1 MRWIS
6 ICLNTW
12 TSCNPEISM
21 IYELTKLEV
30 EAKEIRAM
38 NACVKVA
45 NFPFIKTMNDFD
57 FSFQPT
63 LNRDMIR
70 GFTDLRFIK
79 QKENILFIG
88 SPDVGKT
95 HLSVAIGVESAKHKT
110 APISYTAMT

>member
-1 MRWIS
+1 
-6 ICLNTW
+6 
-12 TSCNPEISM
+12 M

-38 NACVKVA
+38 NACVKAA
-45 NFPFIKTMNDFD
+45 NFPFIKTMDDFD

-70 GFTDLRFIK
+70 GFTDLRFIE

-88 SPDVGKT
+88 SPGFGKT
-95 HLSVAIGVESAKHKT
+95 HLSVAIGVEAARHRNSTYFIHC
-110 APISYTAMT
+110 MT